1 MKLIE
6 VFRLSDL
13 ENYTYTVASKT
24 LHKEVYQFTLQDGQ
38 RYIVTFKML
47 STPESSEI
55 YYRLLNYVK
64 VPERLNDPA
73 IAEQIRKALGG
84 IYYVTFQDA
93 AKGENDYDA
102 TNKNIDMFYI
112 LGHVTKI
119 IVDFAKTHKILELSF
134 ASDSK
139 ELSRIKVYNRMSTI
153 IPTYTNLKLL
163 TVDKD
168 STIFNYIFTSKQ

>member
-6 VFRLSDL
+6 VFSMPDL
-13 ENYTYTVASKT
+13 DKYTYTVASKSS
-24 LHKEVYQFTLQDGQ
+24 HKEVYQFTLQDGQ
-38 RYIVTFKML
+38 RFIVTFKML

-55 YYRLLNYVK
+55 YYKLLNYVK
-64 VPERLNDPA
+64 TPERLNDPT
-73 IAEQIRKALGG
+73 IADQIRKSLGG

-93 AKGENDYDA
+93 AKGENEYDA

-119 IVDFAKTHKILELSF
+119 LVDFTKNHKILELSF
-134 ASDSK
+134 ASESK

-153 IPTYTNLKLL
+153 IPRYTNLKLL
-163 TVDKD
+163 TIDKD
-168 STIFNYIFTSKQ
+168 SSIFNYIFTSKQ